1 MMYYALKFGFC
12 VSLAGRR
19 GVVELRSLVIQLT
32 ILVGV
37 ESNSERNGL
46 VMGSSGEFWRLGIGG
61 GVDIVGRGDI
71 DGRER
76 WMRSSLIRV
85 GSFKG
90 VWGLSTV

>member
-1 MMYYALKFGFC
+1 M
-12 VSLAGRR
+12 
-19 GVVELRSLVIQLT
+19 
-32 ILVGV
+32 
-37 ESNSERNGL
+37 
-46 VMGSSGEFWRLGIGG
+46 MGSSGEFWRLGIGG
-61 GVDIVGRGDI
+61 GVDIDGRGDI